1 MFKMFKK
8 QQEVSVLDVPRL
20 VQLLTDAVHEED
32 GSRER
37 VHSACDRMED
47 FLSKAGTEIREVLAI
62 EMFER
67 FQNIGYAFGSDC
79 FPQFLGPEMKRLWA
93 ELQAIWKRSI
103 MLDLQDRSVLE
114 AEVLISRIVRQP
126 PFRKAF

>member
-1 MFKMFKK
+1 
-8 QQEVSVLDVPRL
+8 
-20 VQLLTDAVHEED
+20 
-32 GSRER
+32 
-37 VHSACDRMED
+37 MED
-47 FLSKAGTEIREVLAI
+47 FLSKAGAEIREVLAI

-67 FQNIGYAFGSDC
+67 LQNVGYPFGSDS
-79 FPQFLGPEMKRLWA
+79 FAFLGPEMKRLWA

-126 PFRKAF
+126 PFRAF

>member
-1 MFKMFKK
+1 MFEK
-8 QQEVSVLDVPRL
+8 QNAVSVLDIPDF
-20 VQLLTDAVHEED
+20 VQLLTDVMYNKED
-32 GSRER
+32 DCKR

-47 FLSKAGTEIREVLAI
+47 FLSKAGTEIREMLAI

-67 FQNIGYAFGSDC
+67 LQNVGYPFGSDS
-79 FPQFLGPEMKRLWA
+79 FAQFLGPEMKRLCA

-103 MLDLQDRSVLE
+103 MLDLQDRSVME